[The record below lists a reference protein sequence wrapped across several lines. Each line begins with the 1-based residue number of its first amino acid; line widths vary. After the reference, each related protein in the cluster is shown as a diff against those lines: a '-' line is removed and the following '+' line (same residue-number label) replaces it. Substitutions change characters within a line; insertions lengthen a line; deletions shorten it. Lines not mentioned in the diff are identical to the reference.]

1 MWSLAKMG
9 YRNKTLV
16 TVMIINEF
24 RILTVSIKH
33 LSDIQFRLKD
43 TFLYDFHGER
53 LVNELGGGSDHTPRN
68 ST

>member
-1 MWSLAKMG
+1 MG

-43 TFLYDFHGER
+43 TFFKRFLRGE
-53 LVNELGGGSDHTPRN
+53 VGK
-68 ST
+68 